1 MSTTPSTVD
10 RSWYITQRW
19 QQFEGE
25 ARANQL
31 RIVAIGSFYLIH
43 LWSYFSSQGNLPSW
57 GFLQL
62 GSDVQIDRRFHV
74 LVTLLV
80 MAWCLMAVAVH
91 FSLCAR
97 VFPSWLSIASTLGDV
112 LFLTCLLCI
121 SSGPRSPLVLGYF
134 LIIPLAALRFSLPLV
149 RVATVAGMVGYVC
162 LLGCARWPETFGLG
176 SGIDQRVPRYHQLM
190 VLVGI
195 GLCGII
201 VGQVVRRARSLAED
215 YARRTGQAGKD
226 AGGS

>member
-1 MSTTPSTVD
+1 
-10 RSWYITQRW
+10 
-19 QQFEGE
+19 
-25 ARANQL
+25 
-31 RIVAIGSFYLIH
+31 
-43 LWSYFSSQGNLPSW
+43 
-57 GFLQL
+57 
-62 GSDVQIDRRFHV
+62 
-74 LVTLLV
+74 
-80 MAWCLMAVAVH
+80 
-91 FSLCAR
+91 
-97 VFPSWLSIASTLGDV
+97 
-112 LFLTCLLCI
+112 
-121 SSGPRSPLVLGYF
+121 
-134 LIIPLAALRFSLPLV
+134 V